1 MRLATIKLN
10 NAEIAGIV
18 TEKGVLPVKAVN
30 AQKGTAWEETMFA
43 LIEAGQVKGLTD
55 WYNAGGKE
63 ELASIPGVVPYDK
76 VVYAPLYRNPK
87 RIFGIGLNYVDHAG
101 DIGDAA
107 PQGFPGSFFKMADTL
122 IGAND
127 EIHLPALKEAVK
139 TTAEAELGVIL
150 GKECRDVSEENWLDV
165 VAGYTTILDMTEE
178 SILKGNEFLKGNPR
192 YLTIVKNFPTF
203 FSFGPQL
210 VTPDEVPDVL
220 KLEVQSVHNG
230 EVYAKNVVANMTH
243 RPARLVS
250 LHSSIQGWYP
260 GDVLSTGT
268 PRAFGLADGDVA
280 ECRIV
285 GPDGFSMEPLKN
297 PVVDLKKHPEKA

>member
-1 MRLATIKLN
+1 MRLATIRDG

-18 TEKGVLPVKAVN
+18 TEEGVLPIAALN
-30 AQKGTAWEETMFA
+30 AAKGTDWAEEMLPLIQKGQLKALTAW
-43 LIEAGQVKGLTD
+43 
-55 WYNAGGKE
+55 YNEGGKE
-63 ELASIPGVVPYDK
+63 ELEGIPGLVPAAD
-76 VVYAPLYRNPK
+76 VEYAPLYRGPK

-101 DIGDAA
+101 DIGMAA

-122 IGAND
+122 IGPGD
-127 EIHLPALKEAVK
+127 DIKLPRLKEATR
-139 TTAEAELGVIL
+139 TTAEAELGVIM
-150 GKECRDVSEENWLDV
+150 GKDCRDVSEENWLDA

-178 SILKGNEFLKGNPR
+178 SILKGNEFVQGNPR

-220 KLEVQSVHNG
+220 QLEVQSVHNG

-250 LHSSIQGWYP
+250 LHSSIQGWYA

-268 PRAFGLADGDVA
+268 PRAFPLADGDLA
-280 ECRIV
+280 ECRIS

-297 PVVDLKKHPEKA
+297 PVVDLKKHPERE